1 MIKRYIVALL
11 TLPALLAF
19 SCEAKVTAPAG
30 TVQTGAVPT
39 EGSVPANSE
48 QALQASQASIAID
61 AQSNFREIAKAAIP
75 AVGYVYSLEAETPPS
90 FSQLRNSGLSIW
102 QTVRRYFF
110 TRAFTN
116 YRIRNTGSGFL
127 INKRGHMLTNYH
139 VVQDA
144 DRVLVKFDS
153 EEIEA
158 IVLGGDP
165 LTDIAMIKI
174 RPHYKN
180 RVLKLGDSDT
190 LQVGEWVLAIGNP
203 FSLGTT
209 FTAGVVSALKRDDMG
224 IVELEDFIQTDAA
237 INPGNSGGPLINMDG
252 EVVGINSAI
261 HAAGAGLGFAVPSN
275 MASDILPLLAAGK
288 RVERGMLGI
297 GLQQLTGKLASALKL
312 NAGDGVLVRQVQ
324 RGMPAD
330 LAGVKAGDL
339 ITKIN
344 GKKVIYPLQVKK
356 TVLSMRAG
364 NKVRLNIL
372 RDGKE
377 MVFNPT
383 LIPFEPLL

>member
-19 SCEAKVTAPAG
+19 SCEAKMP
-30 TVQTGAVPT
+30 VQTGAVPT
-39 EGSVPANSE
+39 EGSVPENSE
-48 QALQASQASIAID
+48 QVLQASQASIAID

>member
-19 SCEAKVTAPAG
+19 SCEAKMP
-30 TVQTGAVPT
+30 VQTGAVPT
-39 EGSVPANSE
+39 EGSVPENSE
-48 QALQASQASIAID
+48 QALQAPQASQASIAID

>member
-1 MIKRYIVALL
+1 MIKRYVFALL
-11 TLPALLAF
+11 MLPLLLAF
-19 SCEAKVTAPAG
+19 SCDAKVSVETD
-30 TVQTGAVPT
+30 
-39 EGSVPANSE
+39 SVPAEIIADKKPRHSP
-48 QALQASQASIAID
+48 IAID
-61 AQSNFREIAKAAIP
+61 VQSRFREIARTAMP
-75 AVGYVYSLEAETPPS
+75 AVGYVYSLEAEEPPS
-90 FSQLRNSGLSIW
+90 FSFLRRSGLSLW
-102 QTVRRYFF
+102 QAARLYVSSHMFI
-110 TRAFTN
+110 N
-116 YRIRNTGSGFL
+116 YSVRNTGSGFL

-144 DRVLVKFDS
+144 DRVLVKLGGK
-153 EEIEA
+153 EVGA

-174 RPHYKN
+174 KPN
-180 RVLKLGDSDT
+180 FNNAVLKLGDSDQ

-203 FSLGTT
+203 FSLGSS
-209 FTAGVVSALKRDDMG
+209 FTAGVVSGLKRDDIG

-237 INPGNSGGPLINMDG
+237 INPGNSGGPLINMEG
-252 EVVGINSAI
+252 EVIGINSAI
-261 HAAGAGLGFAVPSN
+261 HAGGTGLGFAVPAN

-297 GLQQLTGKLASALKL
+297 GLQKLTSELASALKL
-312 NAGDGVLVRQVQ
+312 NRDDGVLVRQVQ
-324 RGMPAD
+324 KGMPAD

-344 GKKVIYPLQVKK
+344 GKKVLLPVQVKK

-364 NKVRLNIL
+364 NKIQISVL

-377 MVFNPT
+377 MVFSPT
-383 LIPFEPLL
+383 LVPFVPLL